1 MKEMYTYLYSEFLRR
16 LIYSIAYVDWRKK
29 RTEKMEQLLKL
40 FKEEYKSCQE
50 NNQEYQRKVE
60 KEIGCFESEEIS
72 TGELVQRLTEIK
84 ANVA

>member
-29 RTEKMEQLLKL
+29 RTDKMEQLLKL
-40 FKEEYKSCQE
+40 FKEVYKSCQE

-72 TGELVQRLTEIK
+72 AGELVQRLTEIK